1 MSDKLKKLLKPIAA
15 AAVIAA
21 VLAAAYFS
29 GSDVEQ
35 DSKPVQTAQTAVT
48 TNTTVTEAQT
58 APTETTSETVI
69 KTETHTDT
77 DTQTETVTSLTGETA
92 PTASETASVTTS
104 QTAATTTKPTTTN
117 TTKATTAITTTTTT
131 SAAVKPASQ
140 TVTFSISCATVFDNL
155 DKLRPGV
162 IDIVPAGGIIFPKS
176 EVEFRD
182 GETVF
187 DIISRICSENDIP
200 LESSRIAMTSNRYI
214 EGIANLYEFDAG
226 NLSGWMY
233 SVNGKFPQLS
243 TTQVKPNKGDVIEV
257 LYSCSI
263 GVDVGDDYFS
273 KAG

>member
-48 TNTTVTEAQT
+48 TTTTVTEAQT

-104 QTAATTTKPTTTN
+104 QTAATTTKPTTT
-117 TTKATTAITTTTTT
+117 TTTTTTTT

>member
-21 VLAAAYFS
+21 VLAAAYLS

-35 DSKPVQTAQTAVT
+35 DKKPVQTAQTTVT
-48 TNTTVTEAQT
+48 TTTTTQAQITSIETSTASVHETETHTVTETVTLLTEQET
-58 APTETTSETVI
+58 PPTTETTSV
-69 KTETHTDT
+69 
-77 DTQTETVTSLTGETA
+77 
-92 PTASETASVTTS
+92 SVS
-104 QTAATTTKPTTTN
+104 QTTTTTTTKAATTTTSKI
-117 TTKATTAITTTTTT
+117 ITTTTT
-131 SAAVKPASQ
+131 AAPVKPASQ

-162 IDIVPAGGIIFPKS
+162 IDIIPTGGVIYPKS
-176 EVEFRD
+176 EVEFKEGD
-182 GETVF
+182 TVF
-187 DIISRICSENDIP
+187 DIISRICSENGIP
-200 LESSRIAMTSNRYI
+200 LETSRIAMTSNRYI

-257 LYSCSI
+257 VYSCNI